1 MDRRTRHQER
11 LANWRAA
18 HPGSAHRHLELEA
31 LEELK
36 AANDALARRDMRERP
51 EECASYPSFLT
62 IANTHKCNL
71 TCQMCFKQL
80 DDADNMS
87 LPELGLEAF
96 EALAHELFPHVRSV
110 ALSVSGEPLVSK
122 SLFDELDLL
131 ATYGVRAAVTTNGM
145 PLHRPGLF
153 ERLLPALHTLTVS
166 MDGADEPVF
175 NSIRRGASFTRVI
188 ANIRRFN
195 EQRDALPRDEW
206 RPRLHFGHILQWKN
220 VAQLPQLIELA
231 HELRVDRVHVDHVY
245 IHSSLNQED
254 SLVGHE
260 RLTNQM
266 LARAAETAARLGI
279 SVRLPAP
286 FTVQEGADDA
296 PYTPH
301 DAATLLRQG
310 RERLKTVPFDPA
322 RHEPLLTDPVLA
334 VLRDTEQAGGKNEQF
349 VGHLLARG
357 LLNKHLEW
365 GVPQLGPSLIPGAME
380 KVSACLYPWRE
391 SYVEYNR
398 IVAPCCNPAFGAGR
412 TMGTFEPGQPFREIW
427 NNQAYRELRRSLST
441 GKSYGFCRF
450 CYVIESADEAAWG
463 TQETRFK
470 LGFELGRGAPRLVG
484 QIPAG
489 KRGVITA
496 LESGPV
502 AAGTR
507 LEIGGPDAL
516 LSVIEAAHAA
526 AGDGPNFCR
535 TLQPPLIVE
544 GPREVWVRCDSEQ
557 PVRVE
562 LIGFTE

>member
-11 LANWRAA
+11 LASWRAR
-18 HPGSAHRHLELEA
+18 HPGSAHRYLELEA

-36 AANDALARRDMRERP
+36 ATNDALAQRDMRERP
-51 EECASYPSFLT
+51 EVCASYPSFLT

-166 MDGADEPVF
+166 MDGASEPVF
-175 NSIRRGASFTRVI
+175 NIIRRGASFARVV
-188 ANIRRFN
+188 ANIHRFN
-195 EQRDALPRDEW
+195 ELRDALPEGEW

-220 VAQLPQLIELA
+220 VTELPRLIELA
-231 HELRVDRVHVDHVY
+231 QELRVDRVHVDHVY
-245 IHSSLNQED
+245 IHSSLNRED
-254 SLVGHE
+254 SLEGHK
-260 RLTNQM
+260 RLTNEM
-266 LARAAETAARLGI
+266 LERAAETAARLG
-279 SVRLPAP
+279 VALRLPAP
-286 FTVQEGADDA
+286 FTLDGEADQPYA
-296 PYTPH
+296 PY

-310 RERLKTVPFDPA
+310 RERLKTMPFDPA

-334 VLRDTEQAGGKNEQF
+334 ILRETEQAGGGNAQF
-349 VGHLLARG
+349 VERLLGRG
-357 LLNKHLEW
+357 LLNTHLEW
-365 GVPQLGPSLIPGAME
+365 GVPQLGPALIPREME

-412 TMGTFEPGQPFREIW
+412 MMGTFEPGRPFREVW
-427 NNQAYRELRRSLST
+427 NNAAYRELRRSLAS
-441 GKSYGFCRF
+441 GRSYGFCRF
-450 CYVIESADEAAWG
+450 CYVVESADQAAWG
-463 TQETRFK
+463 THETRFK
-470 LGFELGRGAPRLVG
+470 LGCELEREPRLVG
-484 QIPAG
+484 QVPAG

-496 LESGPV
+496 LESGSVP
-502 AAGTR
+502 AGTR
-507 LEIGGPDAL
+507 LEIGDPETL
-516 LSVIEAAHAA
+516 LRVIEAAHEP
-526 AGDGPNFCR
+526 GSDGPTFRR
-535 TLQPPLIVE
+535 TLQPPLVVE
-544 GPREVWVRCDSEQ
+544 GPCDVWMRCDSER